1 MHATRKRLSRKRR
14 SVGFRAPHDRPDA
27 IDLARKRIEV
37 ARRVEAP
44 AVDILLF
51 LL

>member
-1 MHATRKRLSRKRR
+1 MQHASAFPENAAR
-14 SVGFRAPHDRPDA
+14 SGFAPHTTVP
-27 IDLARKRIEV
+27 ARSILLEERIEV